1 MGMADMIREDLL
13 ARLREIA
20 AHEQRSVDDVLEALL
35 DEHEL
40 AHDPIDDIEDEAEWE
55 AAIMRRSLGDAL
67 RPDGSIDFAKL
78 HERWIPTTL
87 EELYPEGADEDDS
100 ESTS

>member
-1 MGMADMIREDLL
+1 MADMIREDLM

-20 AHEQRSVDDVLEALL
+20 AHEQRSVDEVLEQLL

-40 AHDPIDDIEDEAEWE
+40 AHDAIDDIEDEAEWE
-55 AAIMRRSLGDAL
+55 TAIMRRSLGDAL
-67 RPDGSIDFAKL
+67 LPDGNIDFVKL

-87 EELYPEGADEDDS
+87 EELYPEGADEDES
-100 ESTS
+100 ESAS